1 MKLKRI
7 RSKIEEGNLTEKKLE
22 HRTSIAKW
30 YQPKPTT
37 LYKKLGREILESKI
51 NFLNLSKPKCQTKQ
65 KPIKKLCFTKQS
77 NMFYQTKY
85 WLFWRKTLSPGI
97 RYCDQNKP
105 IFYVFVKAVRPL
117 NRKFE
122 SEEDYLNKKI
132 IEEQKN
138 TRE

>member
-65 KPIKKLCFTKQS
+65 KPNKKLCFTKQS
-77 NMFYQTKY
+77 NMFYQTKD
-85 WLFWRKTLSPGI
+85 WLFHSSGEAKMPNKRKT
-97 RYCDQNKP
+97 
-105 IFYVFVKAVRPL
+105 
-117 NRKFE
+117 
-122 SEEDYLNKKI
+122 NKKLCFTK
-132 IEEQKN
+132 QN
-138 TRE
+138 TDRSKPCLCFRKGCPAFK